1 MLSRIFYN
9 AYANKNHNRN
19 YTQFRKT
26 NQGGQMITY
35 LILII
40 TSVLVGLTAV
50 LLYGRKDH
58 LDPKVFLTGAL
69 INAGALLGVMLFQKR
84 RKS

>member
-1 MLSRIFYN
+1 
-9 AYANKNHNRN
+9 
-19 YTQFRKT
+19 
-26 NQGGQMITY
+26 MITY

-69 INAGALLGVMLFQKR
+69 LNAGALLGVMLFQKR
-84 RKS
+84 RKH